1 MNTLK
6 IFLVFL
12 FAVSCSMVQES
23 GKVQEVTDVKSEV
36 DLFLSTQDP
45 EVENRVLERL
55 KSAQV
60 SNETVKSLLR
70 ARVKKSTGSVGLQKN
85 LQYRHNG
92 KDYPY
97 ALFLPESLRQDEN
110 IPLIVVLHGLGGSG
124 ANTIPAWVERL
135 QKEFAVLCPTYPM
148 GAWKWCSVSLIRFA
162 NKTI

>member
-1 MNTLK
+1 MNILK

-70 ARVKKSTGSVGLQKN
+70 TRVKKSTGSVGIQKK

-135 QKEFAVLCPTYPM
+135 QKEFAVLL
-148 GAWKWCSVSLIRFA
+148 SLIHICRCRRRG
-162 NKTI
+162 